1 MHQDLGVNG
10 CITFLGK
17 TNNYNEVML
26 VNYKILKAKI
36 LVICLLF
43 FSNIIIGQNDSIS
56 QRIISNI
63 NPHSE
68 APVHS
73 ILLYLENENSG
84 VIYNEGFGTASKLG
98 HAVTKLSA
106 FKIASSTKL
115 FVSTIILQLEEEGK
129 LSINDTISNY
139 LDAIDYLDFNNL
151 HILNGIKHAQEI
163 TIEQLLAHRSG
174 LADIFT
180 DREDEFF
187 ELLFQNPDKNYT
199 PESIIE
205 LYYQFNLNKEP
216 KFIPGQ
222 GWHYSDI
229 NYLLLGLIIEQLDT
243 SKLAQSIRNRILQP
257 LEMKHTFFEYY
268 ENPIAKLDKIHQYFG
283 AINFSKLNTSF
294 DWAGGGLVS
303 TNSDLVL
310 FIKALFNYKLINK
323 ESLAKMIDVKSTKDN
338 ESRYGLGVYEFNLN
352 GNIYYGHFGFYN
364 TFIGYCPASKLV
376 LSYSISQAN
385 PDFNTYGFISELS
398 TLFANKQ

>member
-1 MHQDLGVNG
+1 MLE
-10 CITFLGK
+10 
-17 TNNYNEVML
+17 NN
-26 VNYKILKAKI
+26 KILKVKI
-36 LVICLLF
+36 RVICLLF
-43 FSNIIIGQNDSIS
+43 FSNLVIGQTDSIS
-56 QRIISNI
+56 QRIVSKI

-73 ILLYLENENSG
+73 ILLYLKNENNG
-84 VIYNEGFGTASKLG
+84 AIYNEGFGTASKLSD
-98 HAVTKLSA
+98 AVTKQSA

-115 FVSTIILQLEEEGK
+115 FVATIILQLEEEGK
-129 LSINDTISNY
+129 LSLNDTISNY
-139 LDAIDYLDFNNL
+139 LNAIDYLDFNNL
-151 HILNGIKHAQEI
+151 HIKDGIKYSQEI

-187 ELLFQNPDKNYT
+187 ELLSQNPDKDYT
-199 PESIIE
+199 PESIME

-216 KFIPGQ
+216 KFKPGQ

-268 ENPIAKLDKIHQYFG
+268 ENPIAEINMIHQYVG

-303 TNSDLVL
+303 TNSDLAL

-323 ESLAKMIDVKSTKDN
+323 ESLAKMTAVKNTKDN
-338 ESRYGLGVYEFNLN
+338 ESRYGLGVYEFNIN

-376 LSYSISQAN
+376 LSYSISQTN
-385 PDFNTYGFISELS
+385 PDFNTYGFVSELS
-398 TLFANKQ
+398 ILFANKQ